1 MADETM
7 TEGKSPKEQSTP
19 KDSQPLTADALT
31 TLQSQWEERTKQ
43 MIQEAES
50 RWQSDKDRRIPK
62 IEQEQSNLR
71 KTIEEV
77 LNQGGNK
84 SVDEIERTIKLNRLL
99 DVVDDKGNL
108 PNLKLDMP
116 KVEQSSEAQRI
127 AKELNLDLNDKDIA
141 EAVKSGNTANLFRV
155 ALSKVSAPSA
165 DETTAPLLQGQ
176 NKPPAGIAELT
187 KKYQTDMANAPRG
200 KSGDSTRRILK
211 ENARKAGVPVDSIG
225 FV

>member
-7 TEGKSPKEQSTP
+7 TEGKSQQDSSSSGN
-19 KDSQPLTADALT
+19 SQPLTADALT

-77 LNQGGNK
+77 LKEGGNK
-84 SVDEIERTIKLNRLL
+84 SVEEIERQIKLNRLL
-99 DVVDDKGNL
+99 DAVDDKGNL
-108 PNLKLDMP
+108 PNLKRDEP

-127 AKELNLDLNDKDIA
+127 AKELNLDLNDKDISD
-141 EAVKSGNTANLFRV
+141 AVKSGN
-155 ALSKVSAPSA
+155 LSSLVKVIVSKQSAPSA
-165 DETTAPLLQGQ
+165 DETTAQLLQGQ
-176 NKPPAGIAELT
+176 HKPPAGIAELT
-187 KKYQTDMANAPRG
+187 KKYQSDMLGARGNA
-200 KSGDSTRRILK
+200 TLLK
-211 ENARKAGVPVDSIG
+211 KIKEQAKKDGVPVDSIA